1 MKKSRLTKAAAR
13 SAAAATEASRGI
25 WDEAVEKAAAILAEA
40 QRKAAPV
47 AREAGKRTA
56 DFASRR
62 LEVWEP
68 HIRDALDKVPPAV
81 DAAHGKVTT
90 ELLPNLQQ
98 ALHKAAGHQIAVVPA
113 KKRKG
118 GKFKKFA
125 KFVFIGSLVAGA
137 VAAVRH
143 FLTPKDDGWTA
154 HEPSRAYINNNDT
167 FATAAKFNE
176 PVSPA
181 GPKVAEPAAEAPKES
196 FGEGSYV
203 GPNPPEGYIF
213 KGNERSKKYHVP
225 GTRGYEL
232 TIAEVWFNSEEAAE
246 AAGFT
251 KAQREHGPFSRW
263 PWPARRQPRLTS
275 SWWCRGCRVLQWTQR
290 IHRLITP
297 PWRGHGMPSCWGSW
311 PLGAPVRSGGSRR
324 CSCRCGSDISAPV
337 ERWCGWI

>member
-1 MKKSRLTKAAAR
+1 MKKSRLTTAAAE
-13 SAAAATEASRGI
+13 SAAAAEAGRTI
-25 WDEAVEKAAAILAEA
+25 WNDAIERATAILLEA
-40 QRKAAPV
+40 QRKAAPF

-56 DFASRR
+56 NFASRR
-62 LEVWEP
+62 LDIWEP
-68 HIRDALDKVPPAV
+68 HIRGALDRVPPAI
-81 DAAHGKVTT
+81 DAAHDKVTS

-98 ALHKAAGHQIAVVPA
+98 ALHKAAGHKLAPA
-113 KKRKG
+113 KKKRKSG
-118 GKFKKFA
+118 RFKKFA
-125 KFVFIGSLVAGA
+125 KFVFISSLVAGA

-176 PVSPA
+176 P
-181 GPKVAEPAAEAPKES
+181 AAPPTTQAAPTPEAPRES
-196 FGEGSYV
+196 FGKGSYV

-251 KAQREHGPFSRW
+251 KAQR
-263 PWPARRQPRLTS
+263 
-275 SWWCRGCRVLQWTQR
+275 
-290 IHRLITP
+290 
-297 PWRGHGMPSCWGSW
+297 
-311 PLGAPVRSGGSRR
+311 
-324 CSCRCGSDISAPV
+324 
-337 ERWCGWI
+337 

>member
-1 MKKSRLTKAAAR
+1 LEEAVKKSRLTKAAAD
-13 SAAAATEASRGI
+13 SAAAAEAGRTI
-25 WDEAVEKAAAILAEA
+25 WDDAINRAAAILADA
-40 QRKAAPV
+40 QRKAAPF

-56 DFASRR
+56 DFASKR
-62 LEVWEP
+62 LDVWEP
-68 HIRDALDKVPPAV
+68 HIRGALDRVPPAV
-81 DAAHGKVTT
+81 DAAHDKVTT
-90 ELLPNLQQ
+90 ELLPGLQQ
-98 ALHKAAGHQIAVVPA
+98 ALHKAAGHVPEPA
-113 KKRKG
+113 KKKKRRKG

-154 HEPSRAYINNNDT
+154 HEPSRAYINNTDT

-176 PVSPA
+176 PTAPA
-181 GPKVAEPAAEAPKES
+181 PQAAPAPAPEAPKES

-251 KAQREHGPFSRW
+251 KAQR
-263 PWPARRQPRLTS
+263 
-275 SWWCRGCRVLQWTQR
+275 
-290 IHRLITP
+290 
-297 PWRGHGMPSCWGSW
+297 
-311 PLGAPVRSGGSRR
+311 
-324 CSCRCGSDISAPV
+324 
-337 ERWCGWI
+337 